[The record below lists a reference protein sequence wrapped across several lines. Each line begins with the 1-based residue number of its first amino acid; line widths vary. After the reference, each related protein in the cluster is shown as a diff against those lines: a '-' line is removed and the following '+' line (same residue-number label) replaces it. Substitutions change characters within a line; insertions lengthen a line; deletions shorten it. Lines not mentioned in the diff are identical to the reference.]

1 MIGKLV
7 VVRKDNNILTA
18 LFDDGSLLHMRAF
31 PVPAPDDLVG
41 NVYVGR
47 VDKVL
52 PSMNAAFVSVQ
63 KNTNAYLPLPIP
75 KDFAAKNVM
84 VLNRPDADRLTQGD
98 ELLIQVER
106 MGMKDKLPTATTRI
120 DLVGQYCICHAN
132 RKGLHFSSK
141 LSAEWIAS
149 FKASLSANPIEGR
162 KAFGYTLRTNAESSK
177 DHETILGE
185 MRELQKQAQQLL
197 AYASS
202 RNSYSCLW
210 KSCPE
215 YVSYIKGVPVSCY
228 DELVTDDPAV
238 FAELDRLLP
247 SSGIRLYEDASYPL
261 DKLYSIDTHIREA
274 LQKKVW
280 LKSGGYLV
288 IEPTEA
294 MTVIDVNSGKGSD
307 RKGKSKEELA
317 FSVNKE
323 AAEELARQL
332 RIRNYSGMIMVDFIN
347 MEREEYRQKLLAYLD
362 DLLKE
367 DPVRTRLVDLT
378 PLGIVEITRK
388 KQSRPFADFFHNSF
402 CKYPKNPLDITY

>member
-7 VVRKDNNILTA
+7 VICKNNNILTA
-18 LFDDGSLLHMRAF
+18 LFDNGRLLHMRAF

-47 VDKVL
+47 IDRIL
-52 PSMNAAFVSVQ
+52 SSMNAAFVSVQ
-63 KNTNAYLPLPIP
+63 KNTNVYLPLPIP
-75 KDFAAKNVM
+75 KDFAAQNVM
-84 VLNRPDADRLTQGD
+84 VLNRPDADQLKQGD

-106 MGMKDKLPTATTRI
+106 MGIKDKLPTATTRI
-120 DLVGQYCICHAN
+120 DLVGQYCVCHAN

-141 LSAEWIAS
+141 LSAEWITS
-149 FKASLSANPIEGR
+149 FKAFLSANPIEGR
-162 KAFGYTLRTNAESSK
+162 RALGYTLRTNAEAAG

-197 AYASS
+197 AHASS
-202 RNSYSCLW
+202 RNIYSCLW
-210 KSCPE
+210 RSCPE
-215 YVSYIKGVPVSCY
+215 YVSYIKGVPISCY
-228 DELVTDDPAV
+228 DEIVTDDPAV

-247 SSGIRLYEDASYPL
+247 SADIRLYEDASYPL

-347 MEREEYRQKLLAYLD
+347 MERDEHQQKLLTYLD
-362 DLLKE
+362 ELLKE

-378 PLGIVEITRK
+378 PLGIVEITRQ
-388 KQSRPFADFFHNSF
+388 KQSRPFAAAFMNAEG
-402 CKYPKNPLDITY
+402 